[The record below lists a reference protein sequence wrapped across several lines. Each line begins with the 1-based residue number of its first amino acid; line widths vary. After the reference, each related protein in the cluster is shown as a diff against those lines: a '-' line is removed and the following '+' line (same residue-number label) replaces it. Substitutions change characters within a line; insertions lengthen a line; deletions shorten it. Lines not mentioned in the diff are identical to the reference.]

1 MNSKRDSLDMHLNIK
16 DERIG
21 DTDRVLIIAEAGSNH
36 NGDLETAKELIDV
49 AANAGADAVKFQTF
63 KAENVYVENSGQAEY
78 LDDDRSLFD
87 IIKDLESPFD
97 WIPELHDYAREQ
109 DILFLSTPGGE
120 ESADALEPYVPLY
133 KIESFNMSNYPFIEY
148 LAQKDKPLI
157 ISTGAH
163 GFDEVR
169 EAVDQFDEMGLD
181 DIVLLQCVSGY
192 PTPLDQ
198 INVGVLEQYQEE
210 FDYPVGLSDHT
221 MDPATAPSAAVALGG
236 CVIEK
241 HFTLDR
247 GMEGPDHSFAL
258 EPDELDEMVTA
269 IRRTTTALGD
279 GNKKIEVAETELSE
293 KARRFIQ
300 ATDDI
305 AVDDTLTEKNI
316 GIVGPGE
323 REPGL
328 KPKHFEDLLGQS
340 ATRAIERGEGIKRE
354 DVSGEINRS

>member
-1 MNSKRDSLDMHLNIK
+1 MDAADIK
-16 DERIG
+16 DNGVG
-21 DTDRVLIIAEAGSNH
+21 DTDGVFIIAEAGSNH

-49 AANAGADAVKFQTF
+49 AADAGADAVKFQTF

-78 LDDDRSLFD
+78 LDDERSLFD

-133 KIESFNMSNYPFIEY
+133 KVESFNMSNYPLIEY
-148 LAQKDKPLI
+148 LAEKGKPLI
-157 ISTGAH
+157 VSTGAH
-163 GFDEVR
+163 EFDEVR
-169 EAVDQFDEMGLD
+169 EAVDQFEEMGLD
-181 DIVLLQCVSGY
+181 NIVLLQCVSGY

-198 INVGVLEQYQEE
+198 INVGVLEQYQEA

-221 MDPATAPSAAVALGG
+221 MDPVTAPSAAAALGG
-236 CVIEK
+236 CVVEK

-269 IRRTTTALGD
+269 IRRTTTVLGD
-279 GNKKIEVAETELSE
+279 GEKKIEAAETELSE
-293 KARRFIQ
+293 KARRFVQ
-300 ATDDI
+300 ATDEI
-305 AVDDTLTEKNI
+305 AAGDTLTQENI

-328 KPKHFEDLLGQS
+328 EPKYFEDLLGRTVTS
-340 ATRAIERGEGIKRE
+340 DIEKGQGIKKA
-354 DVSGEINRS
+354 DVNGELDTS